1 MQLSDAFTDDT
12 RAVAPLVGFVLLFG
26 LFVVAFSG
34 YQASA
39 VPQQTAETEL
49 QHYQDVQ
56 NDLIVVRNAVSRA
69 GQQNQRQF
77 ESVRLGTTYRER
89 ILALNP
95 PSPAG
100 DLRTSDEYDITIQR
114 GDGTQVVAPVSTR
127 FLEYRN
133 QYHELDIDAIR
144 YEHSVLYLTDAGGA
158 ESVVFEEQNLVQ
170 RDGTVVITALQEP
183 FSASSTGRATVEL
196 YPTRSAPE
204 ELPPGQLTVTLPTRL
219 SADYWETALE
229 GRIAAAK
236 FEVRNDDTYPDGVRA
251 LELQVDSEDLEFNTV
266 GINAVPD
273 GFRTPD
279 TETDSGDTGEDD
291 DPGDPPSAGPGD
303 CSVTDYEDASGD
315 VTISAGESVGDIS
328 TDGDVTLEPDAK
340 ACTITAGGDVELKDR
355 AGAGDISADGSV
367 TLKPDSTAQDILDA
381 GSVTLEDRAEAGSI
395 TARGGVELKVDTVSG
410 DISTSDGGV
419 TLGDRAEA
427 GSISATGDTSVG
439 TDASSGAISTTGGV
453 TVDACGDTGAISA
466 SGDVELKEEAVSG
479 DIATDDGGVTL
490 GKRATAGSIE
500 ATGDVE
506 LKQGATAGDI
516 TTDGNVTLKTQAEAG
531 FIDAGG
537 DVELKGNATAENY

>member
-1 MQLSDAFTDDT
+1 MQLLDAFADDT
-12 RAVAPLVGFVLLFG
+12 RAVAPLVGFILLFG

-39 VPQQTAETEL
+39 VPQQNAETEL

-56 NDLIVVRNAVSRA
+56 NDLTVVRNAISRA
-69 GQQNQRQF
+69 GQQHQRQF
-77 ESVRLGTTYRER
+77 ESVRLGTAYRER
-89 ILALNP
+89 VLALNP

-100 DLRTSDEYDITIQR
+100 DLRTSDKYDITIQR
-114 GDGTQVVAPVSTR
+114 GDGTQVIDPVSTR

-158 ESVVFEEQNLVQ
+158 ESAVFEEQNLVQ
-170 RDGTVVITALQEP
+170 RDGTVTVTALQEP

-229 GRIAAAK
+229 GRIAADK
-236 FEVRNDDTYPDGVRA
+236 FEIRDDDTYPDGVRA

-279 TETDSGDTGEDD
+279 TGSGGGDTG
-291 DPGDPPSAGPGD
+291 GGGPSDSPSTGPGD

-328 TDGDVTLEPDAK
+328 TDGDVTLKPDAE
-340 ACTITAGGDVELKDR
+340 ACTITAGGDVELKNR

-367 TLKPDSTAQDILDA
+367 TLKPGSTAEDILDA

-419 TLGDRAEA
+419 TLGNRAA
-427 GSISATGDTSVG
+427 TGSISATGDTSVG
-439 TDASSGAISTTGGV
+439 TDATSGAISTTGGV
-453 TVDACGDTGAISA
+453 TVDARGDTGAISA

-490 GKRATAGSIE
+490 KKRATAGSIE
-500 ATGDVE
+500 ATGDVVLE
-506 LKQGATAGDI
+506 QGATAGDI
-516 TTDGNVTLKTQAEAG
+516 TTDGDVTLKTRAEAG

-537 DVELKGNATAENY
+537 DVELKENATAENY